1 MSVITLRGL
10 APEARKRIRRDA
22 QRSGKSMNR
31 FLVELIE
38 RHVVGPRRDRFPEHD
53 DLDDL
58 IGSMSQGDAD
68 AIESAVAEQRTIEGD
83 LWS

>member
-1 MSVITLRGL
+1 
-10 APEARKRIRRDA
+10 
-22 QRSGKSMNR
+22 MNR

-38 RHVVGPRRDRFPEHD
+38 RHVVGPRRDKSPEHD

-68 AIESAVAEQRTIEGD
+68 AIESAVAEQRTIERD